1 MMLVC
6 RSGIW
11 HIFVAVNKSASS
23 NEQPRNMHQCSKRNG
38 REYAPS
44 WTYIAP
50 AICMGL
56 LAAPTAATLVCV
68 PNRATRSCAAANTF
82 AACCRW
88 NNRPPSLHLAPIL
101 TWVDDP
107 AWVAG
112 AGRIQAFPKLF
123 SSLSSC
129 NKAALFH
136 RIRRQDEFARGER
149 AFSELR
155 VC

>member
-1 MMLVC
+1 MLVC
-6 RSGIW
+6 RSGIR
-11 HIFVAVNKSASS
+11 HIFVAMNKSASS
-23 NEQPRNMHQCSKRNG
+23 DEQPQNMHQCSERNG
-38 REYAPS
+38 RGYAPS

-50 AICMGL
+50 AFCVGL
-56 LAAPTAATLVCV
+56 LAASTAATLVCV

-88 NNRPPSLHLAPIL
+88 NNPPPSLHSAPIL

-107 AWVAG
+107 AWVADT
-112 AGRIQAFPKLF
+112 GRIQAFRKLF

-136 RIRRQDEFARGER
+136 RIRWQDEFARGER
-149 AFSELR
+149 SFPKLR